1 MLKKLN
7 VAWSWQSEKGKEN
20 EVPEVGRDQTIA
32 GFVARLVFIV
42 QATETTE
49 GFQAASIVTSQK
61 MRCDQEEEEE

>member
-1 MLKKLN
+1 M
-7 VAWSWQSEKGKEN
+7 
-20 EVPEVGRDQTIA
+20 GRDQTIA
-32 GFVARLVFIV
+32 DFVARLVFIV